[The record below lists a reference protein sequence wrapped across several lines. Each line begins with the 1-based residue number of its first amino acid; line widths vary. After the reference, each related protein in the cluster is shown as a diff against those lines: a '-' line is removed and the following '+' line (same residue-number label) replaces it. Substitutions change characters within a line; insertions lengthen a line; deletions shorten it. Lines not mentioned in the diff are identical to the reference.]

1 MRRNDPAAAADA
13 HEGKDDDMKVLGITG
28 GVGSGKSRV
37 LGYLEETYGAVI
49 CQMDDVARKLQ
60 QRGTRCFRR
69 IVDMFGPGILG
80 AGGEI
85 DRAALGA
92 IVFSNEERLH
102 ELNGIVHPE
111 VIRAVRQRIRESEE
125 SGSPLFVVEAALLPD
140 VGRELCD
147 ELWYIYAD
155 ERIRRQRLR
164 ASRGYT
170 DEKITQMIAS
180 QPGEEQFRAACAV
193 VIDNSGD
200 FEDTMRQIG
209 EHLKR

>member
-1 MRRNDPAAAADA
+1 MIRLRRQDADK
-13 HEGKDDDMKVLGITG
+13 GKDDDMKVLGITG

-37 LGYLEETYGAVI
+37 LGYLEEAYGAVI

-60 QRGTRCFRR
+60 QKGTRCFER
-69 IVDMFGPGILG
+69 IVETFGPGILS
-80 AGGEI
+80 ADREL

-92 IVFSNEERLH
+92 VVFSDEERLH

-125 SGSPLFVVEAALLPD
+125 NGCPLFVVEAALLPD

-155 ERIRRQRLR
+155 EEIRRQRLR

-180 QPGEEQFRAACAV
+180 QPGEERFRAACAV

-200 FEDTMRQIG
+200 FEDTKKQIG
-209 EHLKR
+209 DNLQL

>member
-1 MRRNDPAAAADA
+1 MIRLRRQDAD
-13 HEGKDDDMKVLGITG
+13 EGKDDDMKVLGITG

-37 LGYLEETYGAVI
+37 LGYLEEAYGAVI

-60 QRGTRCFRR
+60 QKGTRCFGR
-69 IVDMFGPGILG
+69 IVDRFGSGILG
-80 AGGEI
+80 ADGEL

-92 IVFSNEERLH
+92 VVFSDEERLH

-125 SGSPLFVVEAALLPD
+125 NGCPLFVVEAALLPD

-155 ERIRRQRLR
+155 EAVRRQR
-164 ASRGYT
+164 YT

-180 QPGEEQFRAACAV
+180 QPGEERFRAACAV

>member
-1 MRRNDPAAAADA
+1 MIRLRRQDAD
-13 HEGKDDDMKVLGITG
+13 EGKDYNMKVLGITG

-37 LGYLEETYGAVI
+37 LDYLEEAYDAVI
-49 CQMDDVARKLQ
+49 CRMDDTARELQ
-60 QRGTRCFRR
+60 QKGTRCFER
-69 IVDMFGPGILG
+69 IVEKFGSGILS
-80 AGGEI
+80 ADGEL
-85 DRAALGA
+85 DRTALGA
-92 IVFSNEERLH
+92 LAFSDDKKLR
-102 ELNGIVHPE
+102 ELNAIVHPE
-111 VIRAVRQRIRESEE
+111 VIREVRQRIRECEE
-125 SGSPLFVVEAALLPD
+125 SGCPLFVVESALLPD

-155 ERIRRQRLR
+155 EEVRRQRLR

-180 QPGEEQFRAACAV
+180 QPGEERFRAACAV

-200 FEDTMRQIG
+200 FEDTMRQTG

>member
-1 MRRNDPAAAADA
+1 MELPAESVRERA
-13 HEGKDDDMKVLGITG
+13 
-28 GVGSGKSRV
+28 GSW
-37 LGYLEETYGAVI
+37 
-49 CQMDDVARKLQ
+49 ARELQ
-60 QRGTRCFRR
+60 QKGTRCFER
-69 IVDMFGPGILG
+69 IVEKFGPGILS
-80 AGGEI
+80 ADGEL

-92 IVFSNEERLH
+92 VVFSDEERLY

-125 SGSPLFVVEAALLPD
+125 SGCPLFVVEAALLPD

-155 ERIRRQRLR
+155 EDVRRHRLR

-180 QPGEEQFRAACAV
+180 QPGEERFRAACGT

-200 FEDTMRQIG
+200 FEDTMKQIG

>member
-1 MRRNDPAAAADA
+1 M
-13 HEGKDDDMKVLGITG
+13 
-28 GVGSGKSRV
+28 
-37 LGYLEETYGAVI
+37 
-49 CQMDDVARKLQ
+49 
-60 QRGTRCFRR
+60 
-69 IVDMFGPGILG
+69 
-80 AGGEI
+80 
-85 DRAALGA
+85 
-92 IVFSNEERLH
+92 
-102 ELNGIVHPE
+102 
-111 VIRAVRQRIRESEE
+111 IRAVRQRIRESEE
-125 SGSPLFVVEAALLPD
+125 SGCPLFVVEAALLPD

-155 ERIRRQRLR
+155 EEVRRHRLR